1 MFELL
6 KYITTAKNPSRIVNN
21 LEEPIIMSVEAYREL
36 QKDYDQL
43 FEKEFKKSLSDLILP
58 LKSEYTLE
66 VELSHC
72 LADKS
77 DWTYKT
83 YGQGCSRINLLFGI
97 YKDKDKPKSWCEYE
111 WCSGFGLLELNG
123 IEEDK
128 NLIFGYR
135 ESLDAEDR
143 KDELRSLDK
152 FLYPPGKRDKITM
165 IKRMKSTIS
174 DLVDELLKAARKRGA
189 ILATGWNKTVVL
201 SEFKYL

>member
-1 MFELL
+1 MLELL
-6 KYITTAKNPSRIVNN
+6 KYITTAKKPSRIVNN

-66 VELSHC
+66 VELLHYLS
-72 LADKS
+72 DKS

-83 YGQGCSRINLLFGI
+83 YGQGRSRINLGFGI
-97 YKDKDKPKSWCEYE
+97 YKGKDKPWWEHE
-111 WCSGFGLLELNG
+111 WRSGFGLLELNG
-123 IEEDK
+123 IKEDK

-143 KDELRSLDK
+143 KDELCGLDK

-165 IKRMKSTIS
+165 IKHVKSTIS
-174 DLVDELLKAARKRGA
+174 NLVDELLKAARKRGA
-189 ILATGWNKTVVL
+189 ILATGWNKTVIL

>member
-1 MFELL
+1 MLELL
-6 KYITTAKNPSRIVNN
+6 KYITTAKNPSSIVNN

-58 LKSEYTLE
+58 LKSEYSLE
-66 VELSHC
+66 VELLHYLS
-72 LADKS
+72 DKS

-83 YGQGCSRINLLFGI
+83 YGQGRSRINLWLRI
-97 YKDKDKPKSWCEYE
+97 YKGKDKPKPWWEDE
-111 WCSGFGLLELNG
+111 WHSGFGLLELNG

-135 ESLDAEDR
+135 ESLDAEDG
-143 KDELRSLDK
+143 KDELRSLDR

-165 IKRMKSTIS
+165 IKHVKSTIS
-174 DLVDELLKAARKRGA
+174 NLVDELLKAARKRGA